1 MLPRKFWA
9 AIVIVIL
16 LDQVSKFFLSDSIG
30 SVITNQGISFGLLA
44 SYDKIIVLVIVAA
57 LIIVLKSSQQ
67 LINQHPVLMGLFVGG
82 GVSNLI
88 DRLLF
93 GAVRDW
99 MPLMFFGLRNNL
111 ADWAIAVGVVG
122 VFLLLSRGILIKYR
136 TKSVDHIP
144 EDGESQIN

>member
-1 MLPRKFWA
+1 MLPHKFWV
-9 AIVIVIL
+9 AILTVIL
-16 LDQVSKFFLSDSIG
+16 IDQASKFFLSG
-30 SVITNQGISFGLLA
+30 LFGTAFTNQGISFGLFA
-44 SYDKIIVLVIVAA
+44 SYDKIIVLVIVVA

-67 LINQHPVLMGLFVGG
+67 LLNQHPVLMGLFVGG

-99 MPLMFFGLRNNL
+99 MPLAFFGLHNNL
-111 ADWAIAVGVVG
+111 ADWAIAVSVVG

-136 TKSVDHIP
+136 NKSADHFP
-144 EDGESQIN
+144 KNGESQID